1 MNPLVNKFLTPKRT
15 AEKHWRSPDFVVF
28 LPIRMRNRFAI
39 ATLLI
44 SLAFGGCSDYNKV
57 YKSSN
62 PNMKYSLAMEL
73 YEEEDFGKA
82 LPLLEQLRD
91 YYKNTDSMELI
102 YYRTAYAYFGMH
114 DYSYASMF
122 FKDFTENFTRSPR
135 SIECAYMALYC
146 DVLEVDEYDLDQ
158 SQTLHIIGAL
168 QTFVNYYPNSEYVA
182 KVNEHIDDL
191 RNRLQQKEYEWVI
204 QYYRME
210 QFKAAVYAA
219 RNAIKQY
226 PDIPQ
231 KEELEFLALKAQYQ
245 YAAGSVEIKRLE
257 RLEEAKLAWD
267 DYYYANGKTGE
278 HYQEALNL
286 SQRIQSDIQQLK
298 SIL

>member
-1 MNPLVNKFLTPKRT
+1 MRGSLYLTLT
-15 AEKHWRSPDFVVF
+15 
-28 LPIRMRNRFAI
+28 
-39 ATLLI
+39 LI
-44 SLAFGGCSDYNKV
+44 SLFAAGCSDYNKI

-62 PNMKYSLAMEL
+62 PTMKYGLAMQL
-73 YEEEDFGKA
+73 YEEKDYNKA

-102 YYRTAYAYFGMH
+102 YYRTAYAYYGLK

-122 FKDFTENFTRSPR
+122 FKDFTESFTRSPR

-146 DVLEVDEYDLDQ
+146 DVLEVSDYDLDQ
-158 SQTLHIIGAL
+158 SQTLNIIGAL
-168 QTFVNYYPNSEYVA
+168 QTFINYYPNSEYVA
-182 KVNEHIDDL
+182 KCNEHIDDL
-191 RNRLQQKEYEWVI
+191 RGRLQQKEYEWAI

-210 QFKAAVYAA
+210 QYKAAVYAC

-231 KEELEFLALKAQYQ
+231 KEELEFMALKAQYL
-245 YAAGSVEIKRLE
+245 YADGSVEIKRLE

-267 DYYYANGKTGE
+267 DYYYANGKTGS
-278 HYQEALNL
+278 HYDEAFELY
-286 SQRIQSDIQQLK
+286 QRIQKEIQQLK